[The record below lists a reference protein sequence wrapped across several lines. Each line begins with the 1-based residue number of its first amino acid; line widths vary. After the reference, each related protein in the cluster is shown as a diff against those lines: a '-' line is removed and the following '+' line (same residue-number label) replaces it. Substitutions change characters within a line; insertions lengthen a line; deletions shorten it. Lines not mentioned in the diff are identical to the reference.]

1 MSGLSG
7 QQQRDIGMARVEIN
21 ARPSQK
27 LAVKQAIARCYQKF
41 NPNVQWTTDEV
52 HEELEMYQ
60 VKLREGRL
68 LGSLMKRAQKAG
80 MIEPVVCILCH
91 RQETRPSAR
100 PERHAGPQYMWR
112 STSQGYVTG
121 TKRHVYDD
129 VYWDEIERQ
138 IKQGRGE

>member
-7 QQQRDIGMARVEIN
+7 EEQRDIGMSRAELG

-27 LAVKQAIARCYQKF
+27 LAAKQAIQRCYQKF
-41 NPNVQWTTDEV
+41 NPSMEWTTDQV
-52 HEELEMYQ
+52 HEELEIAG
-60 VKLREGRL
+60 VKLRQGRL
-68 LGSLMKRAQKAG
+68 LGPLMKRAQKAG
-80 MIEPVVCILCH
+80 FVEPVVCSLCH

-112 STSQGYVTG
+112 TTSQGYSTEPKEH
-121 TKRHVYDD
+121 TYDD
-129 VYWDEIERQ
+129 AFWNEIERQ

>member
-7 QQQRDIGMARVEIN
+7 QEQRDIGMARVEIN

-52 HEELEMYQ
+52 HEELEIGQ
-60 VKLREGRL
+60 VKLKEGRL

-121 TKRHVYDD
+121 PKQHVYDD
-129 VYWDEIERQ
+129 AFWDEIERQ

>member
-7 QQQRDIGMARVEIN
+7 QQQRDIGMARVELG

-52 HEELEMYQ
+52 HEELEIGQ

-68 LGSLMKRAQKAG
+68 LGSLMRRAQKAG
-80 MIEPVVCILCH
+80 PVVCILCH

-121 TKRHVYDD
+121 VKEHTYDD
-129 VYWDEIERQ
+129 AYWDEIERQ